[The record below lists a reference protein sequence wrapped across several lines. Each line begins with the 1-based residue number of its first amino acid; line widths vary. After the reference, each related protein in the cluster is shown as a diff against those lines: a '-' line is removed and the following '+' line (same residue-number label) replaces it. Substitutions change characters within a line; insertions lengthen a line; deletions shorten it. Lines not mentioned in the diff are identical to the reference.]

1 MYILSQERHLW
12 IRLFNR
18 TKYMLRQPFEWK
30 QSWTLD
36 SEKSI
41 CRAEMLEGIWS
52 NTGALGTA
60 PRFSRRA
67 LNNKFLYGLPVAI
80 MGDFIVFWQTDYH
93 NWQHRL
99 TWVSA
104 NDWNGPIVYRFNPES
119 SYRTHTA
126 KYMDS
131 ETGIFYLAFPSDI
144 GL

>member
-1 MYILSQERHLW
+1 MYTLSQERHLW

-18 TKYMLRQPFEWK
+18 TRYMLRQSFEWK

-52 NTGALGTA
+52 NAGALGTA
-60 PRFSRRA
+60 PRSWRKA
-67 LNNKFLYGLPVAI
+67 LNNKLHHGPPVAI
-80 MGDFIVFWQTDYH
+80 MGDYIVFWQTDYH
-93 NWQHRL
+93 NWQQRL

-104 NDWNGPIVYRFNPES
+104 SDWNGPIVYRFNAES

-126 KYMDS
+126 KYMDF
-131 ETGIFYLAFPSDI
+131 ETGIFYLAFPS
-144 GL
+144 GVSL